1 MKIVIIGGGPGGYV
15 AAIRAA
21 HLGAEVTLIEN
32 KFLGGT
38 CLNVG
43 CIPTKV
49 LLHTTELLDVL
60 KNDAKELGITVSGYE
75 ADWKTLQKRK
85 TKIIKKLVG
94 GVKAL
99 LKNNTITQIMGTGV
113 FLNDHQIKV
122 SYNNNQDEISK
133 DEEVIDFDFAII
145 ATGSK
150 PVIPPIPGS
159 VHPDVITSDA
169 ALSLEAVPESLCII
183 GGGVIGCE
191 FATIYNAFGCK
202 VTIIEML
209 PDIVATM
216 DRDIVKPLKDKLIKD
231 GVEIF
236 TRTKVESIKEG
247 PDGLAV
253 TTSSQAGE
261 KIVTAQ
267 KVLLSVGRKPE
278 LSTLELEKAGIKTER
293 GAIKVNQKMQTNK
306 PHIYAVGDCN
316 GGVMLAHVASAQ
328 GIFAVETIVGIRSQI
343 DFKTIPYCVYTKPE
357 LAGVGLTEAEAREA
371 GYDVKVGNF
380 PMAVNG
386 KAMIIGET
394 TGLVKYV
401 TDAATGEILGLH
413 MAGPRATDLIV
424 EGALAIRLE
433 ATVAELKST
442 IHAHPTVGES
452 LMEAA
457 HAVNG
462 EAIHLMR

>member
-1 MKIVIIGGGPGGYV
+1 MKIVILGGGPGGYV

-21 HLGAEVTLIEN
+21 QLGAEVTLVEN
-32 KFLGGT
+32 KYLGGT

-49 LLHTTELLDVL
+49 LLHTTELIDVL
-60 KNDAKELGITVSGYE
+60 KNDAKELGINVLGFET
-75 ADWKTLQKRK
+75 DWQKLQQRK
-85 TKIIKKLVG
+85 TKIIKNLVG
-94 GVKAL
+94 GVNGL
-99 LKNNTITQIMGTGV
+99 LKNNTVTKIIGSGV

-122 SYNNNQDEISK
+122 FVNNESNSSK
-133 DEEVIDFDFAII
+133 EVTVIDFDFAII

-150 PVIPPIPGS
+150 PVIPPIPGTEL
-159 VHPDVITSDA
+159 PNVITSET

-191 FATIYNAFGCK
+191 FASIYNAFGCK

-209 PDIVATM
+209 PEIIANM
-216 DRDIVKPLKDKLIKD
+216 DKAIVKPLKEKMIKD

-236 TRTKVESIKEG
+236 TSTKVESIQQTTEG
-247 PDGLAV
+247 IAV
-253 TTSSQAGE
+253 KTSSKSGE
-261 KIVTAQ
+261 MIVAAQ
-267 KVLLSVGRKPE
+267 KVLLSIGRKPE
-278 LSTLELEKAGIKTER
+278 LDTLELEKAGIETER

-306 PHIYAVGDCN
+306 PNIYAVGDCN
-316 GGVMLAHVASAQ
+316 GGVMLAHVASAE
-328 GIFAVETIVGIRSQI
+328 GIVAVETIMRIKSKI

-357 LAGVGLTEAEAREA
+357 LASVGLTEAQARDL
-371 GYDVKVGNF
+371 GYDVKVGSF
-380 PMAVNG
+380 PMAANG
-386 KAMIIGET
+386 KAMIMGET
-394 TGLVKYV
+394 SGVVKYIA
-401 TDAATGEILGLH
+401 DAVTGEILGLH

-433 ATVAELKST
+433 VTVEELITT

-452 LMEAA
+452 LLEAA

-462 EAIHLMR
+462 HAIHLMR

>member
-1 MKIVIIGGGPGGYV
+1 MKIVILGGGPGGYV

-21 HLGAEVTLIEN
+21 QLGAEVTLVEN
-32 KFLGGT
+32 KYLGGT

-49 LLHTTELLDVL
+49 LLHTTELIDALE
-60 KNDAKELGITVSGYE
+60 NDAKELGITISGYE
-75 ADWKTLQKRK
+75 ADWTKLQARK
-85 TKIIKKLVG
+85 TKIVKKLVG
-94 GVKAL
+94 GVNGL
-99 LKNNTITQIMGTGV
+99 LKNNNVTKIMGTGV

-122 SYNNNQDEISK
+122 VTDNQDAASK
-133 DEEVIDFDFAII
+133 AVTIIDFDFAII
-145 ATGSK
+145 ASGSK

-159 VHPDVITSDA
+159 DHPDVITSDE
-169 ALSLEAVPESLCII
+169 ALSLEAVPESMCII

-191 FATIYNAFGCK
+191 FASVYNAFGCK

-209 PDIVATM
+209 PEIVANM
-216 DRDIVKPLKDKLIKD
+216 DHDIVKPLKAKLLKE

-236 TRTKVESIKEG
+236 TRTKVESIQAG

-253 TTSSQAGE
+253 MTSSEAGE
-261 KIVTAQ
+261 KVVTAK
-267 KVLLSVGRKPE
+267 KVLLSVGRKPVID
-278 LSTLELEKAGIKTER
+278 SLELNTVGVETVR

-306 PHIYAVGDCN
+306 RNIYAVGDCN
-316 GGVMLAHVASAQ
+316 GGVMLAHVASAE
-328 GIFAVETIVGIRSQI
+328 GIVAVETIMGIKSQI

-357 LAGVGLTEAEAREA
+357 LASVGLTEDQARDL

-386 KAMIIGET
+386 KAMIMGET
-394 TGLVKYV
+394 SGLVKYV

-433 ATVAELKST
+433 ATVAELMST
-442 IHAHPTVGES
+442 IHAHPTVGEA

-457 HAVNG
+457 HAVKG
-462 EAIHLMR
+462 EAIHMMR

>member
-1 MKIVIIGGGPGGYV
+1 
-15 AAIRAA
+15 
-21 HLGAEVTLIEN
+21 
-32 KFLGGT
+32 
-38 CLNVG
+38 
-43 CIPTKV
+43 
-49 LLHTTELLDVL
+49 
-60 KNDAKELGITVSGYE
+60 
-75 ADWKTLQKRK
+75 
-85 TKIIKKLVG
+85 
-94 GVKAL
+94 
-99 LKNNTITQIMGTGV
+99 MGTGV

-122 SYNNNQDEISK
+122 SYNINQDETSK

-442 IHAHPTVGES
+442 IHAHPTVGEA

-462 EAIHLMR
+462 EAIHLM

>member
-1 MKIVIIGGGPGGYV
+1 MMKIVIIGGGPGGYV

-21 HLGAEVTLIEN
+21 QLGAEVTLIEN
-32 KFLGGT
+32 KYLGGT

-60 KNDAKELGITVSGYE
+60 KNDAKELGITISGFQG
-75 ADWKTLQKRK
+75 DWPKLQKRK

-94 GVKAL
+94 GVNGL
-99 LKNNTITQIMGTGV
+99 LKNNAITKIMGTAV
-113 FLNDHQIKV
+113 FVNDHQFKII
-122 SYNNNQDEISK
+122 NENQGESSN
-133 DEEVIDFDFAII
+133 ETMVIDFDFAII

-150 PVIPPIPGS
+150 PVIPTVPGFGLA
-159 VHPDVITSDA
+159 DVITSDT
-169 ALSLEAVPESLCII
+169 ALSLETVPESLGII

-191 FATIYNAFGCK
+191 FASIYNAFGCK

-209 PDIVATM
+209 PELIANM
-216 DRDIVKPLKDKLIKD
+216 DRDIVRPLKEKLLKD

-236 TRTKVESIKEG
+236 TSTRVESIQEG
-247 PDGLAV
+247 PAGLAV
-253 TTSSQAGE
+253 KTSSQAGE
-261 KIVTAQ
+261 KIITVA

-278 LSTLELEKAGIKTER
+278 LSTLELEKAGIETAR

-306 PHIYAVGDCN
+306 PNIYAVGDCN
-316 GGVMLAHVASAQ
+316 GGVMLAHVASAE
-328 GIFAVETIVGIRSQI
+328 GIFAVETIMGKRSQI

-357 LAGVGLTEAEAREA
+357 LASVGLTEAQARA
-371 GYDVKVGNF
+371 SGYEVKVGNF

-386 KAMIIGET
+386 KAMIMGET
-394 TGLVKYV
+394 TGVVKYV

-433 ATVAELKST
+433 ATVAELMST
-442 IHAHPTVGES
+442 IHAHPTVGEA

-457 HAVNG
+457 HAVG
-462 EAIHLMR
+462 DEAIHLMR

>member
-21 HLGAEVTLIEN
+21 QLGAAVTLVEN
-32 KFLGGT
+32 KYLGGT

-49 LLHTTELLDVL
+49 LLHTSELLDLL
-60 KNDAKELGITVSGYE
+60 KNDAKELGITISDYHG
-75 ADWKTLQKRK
+75 DWPKLQKRK

-94 GVKAL
+94 GVNGL
-99 LKNNTITQIMGTGV
+99 LKNNGITQIMGTAV
-113 FLNDHQIKV
+113 FVNKHQIKV
-122 SYNNNQDEISK
+122 ISEKQDQVTTGSQ
-133 DEEVIDFDFAII
+133 VIDFDFAII

-159 VHPDVITSDA
+159 NHPDVITSDT
-169 ALSLEAVPESLCII
+169 ALSLDAVPASLGII

-191 FATIYNAFGCK
+191 FASIYNAFGCK

-209 PDIVATM
+209 PEIVANM
-216 DRDIVKPLKDKLIKD
+216 DADIVKPLKAKLQKD

-236 TRTKVESIKEG
+236 TGTRVESIQEN
-247 PDGLAV
+247 PDGLAI
-253 TTSSQAGE
+253 TTSSPAGE
-261 KIVTAQ
+261 QIITVA
-267 KVLLSVGRKPE
+267 KVLLSVGRKAE
-278 LSTLELEKAGIKTER
+278 LDTLELAQAGIETAR
-293 GAIKVNQKMQTNK
+293 GAIVVNQKMQTNV

-316 GGVMLAHVASAQ
+316 GGVMLAHVASAE
-328 GIFAVETIVGIRSQI
+328 GIVAVETIIGKRSQI

-357 LAGVGLTEAEAREA
+357 LASVGMTEAQARDQ
-371 GYDVKVGNF
+371 GYEVKVGTF

-386 KAMIIGET
+386 KAMIMGET
-394 TGLVKYV
+394 TGVVKYV

-433 ATVAELKST
+433 ATVAELMAT
-442 IHAHPTVGES
+442 IHAHPTVGEA

>member
-1 MKIVIIGGGPGGYV
+1 MKIVILGGGPGGYV

-21 HLGAEVTLIEN
+21 QLGAEVTLVEN
-32 KFLGGT
+32 KYLGGT

-49 LLHTTELLDVL
+49 LLHTTELIEVL
-60 KNDAKELGITVSGYE
+60 ENDAKELGINILGYE
-75 ADWKTLQKRK
+75 ADWQKLQQRK
-85 TKIIKKLVG
+85 TKIIKKLVS
-94 GVKAL
+94 GVNGL
-99 LKNNTITQIMGTGV
+99 LKNNTITKIMGTGT

-122 SYNNNQDEISK
+122 LYNDESDDTKAAMI
-133 DEEVIDFDFAII
+133 IDFDFAII

-150 PVIPPIPGS
+150 PVIPPVPGFDLE
-159 VHPDVITSDA
+159 DVITSET
-169 ALSLEAVPESLCII
+169 ALSLETVPESLGII

-191 FATIYNAFGCK
+191 FASIYNTFGCK

-209 PDIVATM
+209 PEMIANM
-216 DRDIVKPLKDKLIKD
+216 DRDIVKPLKEKLIKD

-236 TRTKVESIKEG
+236 TSTKVESIEETSE
-247 PDGLAV
+247 GLAV
-253 TTSSQAGE
+253 KTTSKSGE
-261 KIVTAQ
+261 NIVHVQ

-278 LSTLELEKAGIKTER
+278 LDTLELDKAGIETER
-293 GAIKVNQKMQTNK
+293 GAIRVNQKMQTNK
-306 PHIYAVGDCN
+306 RNIYAVGDCN
-316 GGVMLAHVASAQ
+316 GGVMLAHVASAE
-328 GIFAVETIVGIRSQI
+328 GIVAAETIMGIKSKI

-357 LAGVGLTEAEAREA
+357 LASVGLTESQARDL
-371 GYDVKVGNF
+371 GYEVKVGNF

-386 KAMIIGET
+386 KAMIMGET
-394 TGLVKYV
+394 SGVVKYIA
-401 TDAATGEILGLH
+401 DAVTGEILGLH

-433 ATVAELKST
+433 ATVEELITT

-452 LMEAA
+452 LLEAA

-462 EAIHLMR
+462 HAIHLMR

>member
-21 HLGAEVTLIEN
+21 QLGAAVTLVEN
-32 KFLGGT
+32 KYLGGT

-49 LLHTTELLDVL
+49 LLHTSELLDLL
-60 KNDAKELGITVSGYE
+60 KNDAKELGITISDYHG
-75 ADWKTLQKRK
+75 DWPKLQKRK

-94 GVKAL
+94 GVNGL
-99 LKNNTITQIMGTGV
+99 LKNNGITQIMGTAV
-113 FLNDHQIKV
+113 FVNKHQIKV
-122 SYNNNQDEISK
+122 ISEKQDQVTTGSQ
-133 DEEVIDFDFAII
+133 VIDFDFAII

-159 VHPDVITSDA
+159 NHPDVITSDT
-169 ALSLEAVPESLCII
+169 ALSLDAVPASLGII

-191 FATIYNAFGCK
+191 FASIYNAFGCK

-209 PDIVATM
+209 PEIVANM
-216 DRDIVKPLKDKLIKD
+216 DADIVKPLKAKLQKD

-236 TRTKVESIKEG
+236 TGTRVESIQEN
-247 PDGLAV
+247 PDGLAI
-253 TTSSQAGE
+253 TTSSPAGE
-261 KIVTAQ
+261 KIITVA
-267 KVLLSVGRKPE
+267 KVLLSVGRKAE
-278 LSTLELEKAGIKTER
+278 LDTLELAQAGIETAR
-293 GAIKVNQKMQTNK
+293 GAIVVNQKMQTNV

-316 GGVMLAHVASAQ
+316 GGVMLAHVASAE
-328 GIFAVETIVGIRSQI
+328 GIVAVETIIGKRSQI

-357 LAGVGLTEAEAREA
+357 LASVGMTEAQARDQ
-371 GYDVKVGNF
+371 GYEVKVGTF

-386 KAMIIGET
+386 KAMIMGET
-394 TGLVKYV
+394 TGVVKYV

-433 ATVAELKST
+433 ATVAELMAT
-442 IHAHPTVGES
+442 IHAHPTVGEA